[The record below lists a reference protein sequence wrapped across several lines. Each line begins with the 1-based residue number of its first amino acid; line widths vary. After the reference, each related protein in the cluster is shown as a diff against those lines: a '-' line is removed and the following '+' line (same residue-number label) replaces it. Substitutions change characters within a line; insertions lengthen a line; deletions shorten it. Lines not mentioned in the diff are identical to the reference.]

1 MAYKK
6 EVRNLLTKLPYEL
19 YIDFLLGYGRINR
32 SLRRSQEQEY
42 KSAYYYRKG
51 RSAKEKFWIFR
62 ISPPNYGIFAVAI
75 HAIFVCEFA
84 RSKGFIPLI
93 DYEFAYN
100 FQQYNLGKEN
110 DWESIFEQPITVREA
125 LDKDFVFVDRF
136 GVIEYL
142 NKMCKDINGDR
153 NDCWLHARQDNWREY
168 YANVNPYVKKYWILK
183 KDICDEYRRI
193 WDSKIRSNDKVLGI
207 ALREEFSTDVKKLD
221 EEIEIY
227 NNHPAVPSIEETLRI
242 VKDYMEKWQ
251 CDKIFLSTQYKE
263 SLELFLKEWEQDKIV
278 YVERVRINMDFLLEC
293 PSNIWDMSE
302 KEYYDYSHT
311 IESEERQ
318 ETQRQYVEEVFCLSK
333 CDYFIGAVC
342 SASIAALSLNGG
354 KYKDIYILPDKN
366 KIDRY

>member
-1 MAYKK
+1 MAYKN

-32 SLRRSQEQEY
+32 SLRRSQEQKY

-62 ISPPNYGIFAVAI
+62 TSLPNNGIFAVAI
-75 HAIFVCEFA
+75 HAIFACEFA

-136 GVIEYL
+136 GVTEYL

-168 YANVNPYVKKYWILK
+168 YAKVNLYVKKYWILK
-183 KDICDEYRRI
+183 KDIRDEYRCI
-193 WDSKIRSNDKVLGI
+193 WNSKIRNGDKVLGV
-207 ALREEFSTDVKKLD
+207 ALREEFSPDVKHPK
-221 EEIEIY
+221 EYMKVY
-227 NNHPAVPSIEETLRI
+227 NNHPVVPSVAKTLQI
-242 VKDYMEKWQ
+242 VKKYMEKWQ
-251 CDKIFLSTQYKE
+251 CNKIFLSTQYKE
-263 SLELFLKEWEQDKIV
+263 SIELFLKEWGQDKIV
-278 YVERVRINMDFLLEC
+278 YLERARINL
-293 PSNIWDMSE
+293 SNRTKLPKNLWDMSE
-302 KEYYDYSHT
+302 KEYYDYGHI
-311 IESEERQ
+311 IESGERQ
-318 ETQRQYVEEVFCLSK
+318 EIQRKYVEEVFCLSE
-333 CDYFIGAVC
+333 CDYFIGAK
-342 SASIAALSLNGG
+342 SSGTIAALSLNGG

-366 KIDRY
+366 KIARY